1 MAETKQPLIG
11 LKWEPKL
18 PGLSLDLKTG
28 STRSKTAE
36 SSKSE
41 LVDGLCLPPNDPRKI
56 NKMIRKQL
64 KDTTGSN
71 WFDMPAPTMT
81 PELKRDLQLLK
92 LRTVMDPAL
101 HYKKSVSRS
110 KLAEK
115 YFQASFRTRS
125 KRITIGTVIEPA
137 EEFYGR
143 LTKKNRK
150 ATLAD
155 ELVSDPKTALYRK
168 RKVRE
173 IEEKSRAVTNKKW
186 NKKGNQ
192 SKNTKPRRN

>member
-1 MAETKQPLIG
+1 MAEIKPLIG

-18 PGLSLDLKTG
+18 PGLSLNG
-28 STRSKTAE
+28 SS
-36 SSKSE
+36 SSKGGQSHE
-41 LVDGLCLPPNDPRKI
+41 MGLLWTPKSDLVDGLCLPPTDPRKI

-64 KDTTGSN
+64 KDTAGSN

-92 LRTVMDPAL
+92 LRPVMDRSQ

-110 KLAEK
+110 KLGEK
-115 YFQASFRTRS
+115 YFQ
-125 KRITIGTVIEPA
+125 IGTVIEPA
-137 EEFYGR
+137 EEYYNR

-150 ATLAD
+150 TSLAD
-155 ELVSDPKTALYRK
+155 ELVSDPKISQYRK

-173 IEEKSRAVTNKKW
+173 IEEKNRAVQNKKW
-186 NKKGNQ
+186 KRKGKD
-192 SKNTKPRRN
+192 SKNTRQRRN

>member
-1 MAETKQPLIG
+1 MQFPIMAETKPLIS

-18 PGLSLDLKTG
+18 PGLSLDFKTG
-28 STRSKTAE
+28 SSSNTCLWA
-36 SSKSE
+36 SKSE
-41 LVDGLCLPPNDPRKI
+41 FVDGLYLPPNDPNKI

-101 HYKKSVSRS
+101 HYKKS
-110 KLAEK
+110 
-115 YFQASFRTRS
+115 
-125 KRITIGTVIEPA
+125 IGTVIEPD
-137 EEFYGR
+137 EEFYVR

-150 ATLAD
+150 ATLVE
-155 ELVSDPKTALYRK
+155 ELVSDPKTSQYRK

-186 NKKGNQ
+186 KKKGNQ
-192 SKNTKPRRN
+192 SKNTKQRRN

>member
-115 YFQASFRTRS
+115 YFQ
-125 KRITIGTVIEPA
+125 IGTVIEPA

>member
-1 MAETKQPLIG
+1 MAEVKPLIG

-18 PGLSLDLKTG
+18 PSLALDSKTG
-28 STRSKTAE
+28 SSSSKGLETG
-36 SSKSE
+36 SLWTSKSE
-41 LVDGLCLPPNDPRKI
+41 LVDGLCLPPTDPKKV
-56 NKMIRKQL
+56 NKMIRKQI

-92 LRTVMDPAL
+92 LRDVMDPKK
-101 HYKKSVSRS
+101 HYKRVTSQS

-115 YFQASFRTRS
+115 YFQV
-125 KRITIGTVIEPA
+125 GTVIEPA
-137 EEFYGR
+137 QEFYDR

-150 ATLAD
+150 TSLAED
-155 ELVSDPKTALYRK
+155 LVSDPKTSQYRK

-173 IEEKSRAVTNKKW
+173 IEEKNRSNQDKKW
-186 NKKGNQ
+186 KKKGKD
-192 SKNTKPRRN
+192 SKKHRRN

>member
-1 MAETKQPLIG
+1 MQFPIMAETKPLIS

-18 PGLSLDLKTG
+18 PGLSLDFKTG
-28 STRSKTAE
+28 SSSNTCLWA
-36 SSKSE
+36 SKSE
-41 LVDGLCLPPNDPRKI
+41 FVDGLYLPPNDPNKI

-115 YFQASFRTRS
+115 YFQV
-125 KRITIGTVIEPA
+125 GTVIEPA

-155 ELVSDPKTALYRK
+155 ELVSDPKTSQYRK
-168 RKVRE
+168 R
-173 IEEKSRAVTNKKW
+173 T
-186 NKKGNQ
+186 
-192 SKNTKPRRN
+192 

>member
-1 MAETKQPLIG
+1 MAETSKPLIG

-18 PGLSLDLKTG
+18 PGLSLDLKTAG
-28 STRSKTAE
+28 STSSKRAE
-36 SSKSE
+36 STSLWTSNSE
-41 LVDGLCLPPNDPRKI
+41 LVDGLCLPPTDPKKI

-64 KDTTGSN
+64 KDTTGSD

-92 LRTVMDPAL
+92 LRTVMDPAQ
-101 HYKKSVSRS
+101 HYKKAVTRS
-110 KLAEK
+110 KIAEK
-115 YFQASFRTRS
+115 YFQ
-125 KRITIGTVIEPA
+125 IGTVIEPSA
-137 EEFYGR
+137 EYHNR

-155 ELVSDPKTALYRK
+155 ELLSDPKASQYRK
-168 RKVRE
+168 RKVKE

-186 NKKGNQ
+186 KKKGNQ
-192 SKNTKPRRN
+192 SKNTKQRRN